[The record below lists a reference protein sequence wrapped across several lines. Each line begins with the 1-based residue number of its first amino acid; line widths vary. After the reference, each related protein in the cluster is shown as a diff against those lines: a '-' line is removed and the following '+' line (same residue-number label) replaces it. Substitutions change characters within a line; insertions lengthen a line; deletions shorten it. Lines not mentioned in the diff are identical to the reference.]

1 MATTKSNRAQ
11 TKDGAKTKRS
21 YNDRDLK
28 LLWGR
33 AAGRCAMPECRVE
46 LFAEA
51 TDYDPIVVIGEIAHV
66 AAAGEAGPR
75 VVPTMSVK
83 ERNSYD
89 NLILLCRNCHGR
101 IDGQPGFNTIE
112 KLKDIKQAHE
122 AWVRASLPE
131 RGRSRTGWT
140 PIALKGGFPLDLAT
154 ADAAVSPDYL
164 SSTPHLIEVPLD
176 TDQWQQVDM
185 RIAAEVATLL
195 GGADAF
201 DRRVAVFPLAPVSA
215 CLALGYHFTS
225 RPHLRLFQFHRD
237 DRTWV
242 WPRGPIP
249 AQDLM
254 VTGLEAPLL
263 EARAVS
269 FIFHLTAQVSDE
281 VLREVNAP
289 LEARVDF
296 RIPNPS
302 TAWLQ
307 HPEQLKWISQETR
320 RAFERATQLYPNAT
334 DWHIFY
340 SGPAPG
346 AVAVGQQLN
355 PTMYP
360 QTQLYEFRAKE
371 SPRYKASIRLGG
383 S

>member
-1 MATTKSNRAQ
+1 MAAKKRNHTQPAGS
-11 TKDGAKTKRS
+11 AKTKRS

-75 VVPTMSVK
+75 VVPAMSVK

-101 IDGQPGFNTIE
+101 IDGQPGFNTIA

-140 PIALKGGFPLDLAT
+140 PVALMGGFPLDLAT

-164 SSTPHLIEVPLD
+164 SSAPHLVEVPLD
-176 TDQWQQVDM
+176 TDQWQRVDSA
-185 RIAAEVATLL
+185 IAAEVAALL

-201 DRRVAVFPLAPVSA
+201 DRRIAVFPLAPVSA
-215 CLALGYHFTS
+215 CIALGYHFTS

-237 DRTWV
+237 DRMWA
-242 WPRGPIP
+242 WPRVPVP
-249 AQDLM
+249 AQDLT
-254 VTGLEAPLL
+254 VTGLEG
-263 EARAVS
+263 EATNASAVS
-269 FIFHLTAQVSDE
+269 FVFHLTAPVTDE
-281 VLREVNAP
+281 VLAEVQAP
-289 LEARVDF
+289 LEARIDF
-296 RIPNPS
+296 HIPSPS

-307 HPEQLKWISQETR
+307 HPEQLKWISLETR
-320 RAFERATQLYPNAT
+320 RAFERAMQLYPNAT
-334 DWHIFY
+334 EWHIFY
-340 SGPAPG
+340 SGPAPA

-360 QTQLYEFRAKE
+360 PTQLYEFRAKE
-371 SPRYKASIRLGG
+371 SPRYKASIRLGR

>member
-1 MATTKSNRAQ
+1 MAAKKRNHTQPAGS
-11 TKDGAKTKRS
+11 AKTKRS

-75 VVPTMSVK
+75 VVPAMSVK
-83 ERNSYD
+83 ERNSFD

-101 IDGQPGFNTIE
+101 IDGQPGFNTIA

-140 PIALKGGFPLDLAT
+140 PVALKGGFPLDLAT

-164 SSTPHLIEVPLD
+164 SSAPHLVEVPRD
-176 TDQWQQVDM
+176 TDQWQHVDSA
-185 RIAAEVATLL
+185 IAAEVAALL

-201 DRRVAVFPLAPVSA
+201 DRRIAVFPLAPVSA
-215 CLALGYHFTS
+215 CIALGYHFTS

-237 DRTWV
+237 DRMWA
-242 WPRGPIP
+242 WPRVPVP
-249 AQDLM
+249 AQDLT
-254 VTGLEAPLL
+254 VTGLEG
-263 EARAVS
+263 EATNASAVS
-269 FIFHLTAQVSDE
+269 FVFHLTAPVTDE
-281 VLREVNAP
+281 VLAEVQAP
-289 LEARVDF
+289 LEARIDF
-296 RIPNPS
+296 HIPSPS

-307 HPEQLKWISQETR
+307 HPEQLKWISLETR
-320 RAFERATQLYPNAT
+320 RAFERAMQLYPNAKE
-334 DWHIFY
+334 WHVFY
-340 SGPAPG
+340 SGPAPA

-360 QTQLYEFRAKE
+360 PTQLYEFHAKE
-371 SPRYKASIRLGG
+371 SPRYKASIRLGR

>member
-1 MATTKSNRAQ
+1 MATRTSNRAQ
-11 TKDGAKTKRS
+11 AKDGAKTRRS

-33 AAGRCAMPECRVE
+33 AAGRCALPECRVE

-66 AAAGEAGPR
+66 AAAGQAGPR

-83 ERNSYD
+83 ERNAYG

-164 SSTPHLIEVPLD
+164 AGKPHLIEVPLD
-176 TDQWQQVDM
+176 TDQWQRVDAS
-185 RIAAEVATLL
+185 IAAEVSAQLA
-195 GGADAF
+195 GADAF
-201 DRRVAVFPLAPVSA
+201 DRRVAIFPLAPVST
-215 CLALGYHFTS
+215 CIALGYHFTS
-225 RPHLRLFQFHRD
+225 RPHLRTFQFHRD
-237 DRTWV
+237 DRTWA
-242 WPRGPIP
+242 WPRVPIP
-249 AQDLM
+249 AQDLT
-254 VTGLEAPLL
+254 VTGLENRSANV
-263 EARAVS
+263 RAVT
-269 FIFHLTAQVSDE
+269 FIFHLTAPVSDE
-281 VLREVNAP
+281 ALQEINAP
-289 LEARVDF
+289 LEARIDF
-296 RIPNPS
+296 RVPTPS

-320 RAFERATQLYPNAT
+320 RAFERAMEYYPNAIE
-334 DWHIFY
+334 WHIFY
-340 SGPAPG
+340 SGPAPA
-346 AVAVGQQLN
+346 AVAIGQQLN

-360 QTQLYEFRAKE
+360 PTQLYEFRAKE

>member
-1 MATTKSNRAQ
+1 MATRKSTSKQ
-11 TKDGAKTKRS
+11 EKDGAKTKRS
-21 YNDRDLK
+21 YTDRDLK

-75 VVPTMSVK
+75 VVPTMTVK

-101 IDGQPGFNTIE
+101 IDGQPGFNTIA
-112 KLKDIKQAHE
+112 KLTDIKQAHE

-176 TDQWQQVDM
+176 TDQWQQVDV

-225 RPHLRLFQFHRD
+225 RPHLQLFQFHRD
-237 DRTWV
+237 DRTWA
-242 WPRGPIP
+242 WPNGAIP

-254 VTGLEAPLL
+254 VTGFESPSM

-269 FIFHLTAQVSDE
+269 FIFHLTATVADE

-307 HPEQLKWISQETR
+307 HPEQLKWISQEAR

-334 DWHIFY
+334 NWHIFY
-340 SGPAPG
+340 SGPAPV
-346 AVAVGQQLN
+346 AVAIGQQLN

-360 QTQLYEFRAKE
+360 PTQLYEFRAKE
-371 SPRYKASIRLGG
+371 SPRYKTSIRLGG